1 MRITTKELLEK
12 TIAGLQKEADEIR
25 EELARLALS
34 SRVNPPKD
42 TNMLGKKRKKLAVVL
57 TILKQKKDLELL
69 NKKQ

>member
-34 SRVNPPKD
+34 SRVNSPKD